1 MMQTLRVAVVLLA
14 SLWAAFAGAQAVDPR
29 GIASPRPAGWIVDS
43 ADLISPAGE
52 AEINARIDAVKRTT
66 GGEIAVVTLPTIGGG
81 DHRQWAT
88 TLFNHWGIGDADA
101 DNGVLLLV
109 AIDDRAAELILGDG
123 IDSDD
128 QVAEAQY
135 IMDEAIVPRMRAGD
149 REGAIRAAVEQSIQR
164 WFQAA
169 LADGS
174 TAPLAVPLPIQQP
187 SYSDDGG
194 YQPGSEIDPKT
205 VAAAAGGG
213 GGLLGLIALIRAW
226 WRRRPRKC
234 DRCNAQMVRLD
245 ERADDAHLQPAEQLE
260 ERLGSVDYDLW
271 SCTGCAN
278 VLKLRYGTFFTR
290 YAKCPKCRAVTK
302 RAEQTTLRA
311 PTYDA
316 SGLARIDEHCEHCDY
331 RHSYQKTL
339 PRKTRS
345 SSSSSGFGGG
355 SSSGRGA
362 SGRW

>member
-1 MMQTLRVAVVLLA
+1 MMRMLRCAALLLA
-14 SLWAAFAGAQAVDPR
+14 CNFATSAAAQSVDPR
-29 GIASPRPAGWIVDS
+29 GIASPRPDGWIVDR

-52 AEINARIDAVKRTT
+52 AEINARVDAVKRTS

-101 DNGVLLLV
+101 DNGVLLLI

-128 QVAEAQY
+128 QVGEAQY

-164 WFQAA
+164 WFPAA

-174 TAPLAVPLPIQQP
+174 TAPLAVPQPIWPQG
-187 SYSDDGG
+187 YTDDTG
-194 YQPGSEIDPKT
+194 YVPGSEVDPQT
-205 VAAAAGGG
+205 VAAVAGGG
-213 GGLLGLIALIRAW
+213 GGLLGLIALVRAW

-234 DRCNAQMVRLD
+234 DRCAAQMVRLD
-245 ERADDAHLQPAEQLE
+245 ESSDDAHLKPAEKIE

-290 YAKCPKCRAVTK
+290 YAKCPKCSAVTK
-302 RAEQTTLRA
+302 RAEQTTLQA

-316 SGLARIDEHCEHCDY
+316 SGLARIDEHCEHCGY
-331 RHSYQKTL
+331 QNSYQKTL
-339 PRKTRS
+339 PRKTR